1 MRLAIIT
8 DLHANREASEAV
20 FAHAKSQDVERIAFL
35 GDFVGYGAD
44 PAWVVDEVRKRV
56 TDDNAFALR
65 GNHDAAVVN
74 GPAPTMRPEPRQAV
88 AWSRLQLDEGQLA
101 FLAGLP
107 LHIVDDDRLYVHA
120 NAYSPAD
127 WGYIVSRID
136 AARSMQAT
144 HCRVT
149 FCGHVHEPT
158 LYHLSVTG
166 KTGDFTPTPGVPIPL
181 SSHRQWL
188 AIPGSVGQPRDGNP
202 AACYATF
209 DTEDSV
215 LTFHRVPYDV
225 ETAAA
230 KIRRAGLPPFFADRL
245 LDGK

>member
-1 MRLAIIT
+1 MRLGIIT

-20 FAHAKSQDVERIAFL
+20 FAHAETQGVERIAFL

-44 PAWVVDEVRKRV
+44 PGWVVDEVRKRV
-56 TDDNAFALR
+56 ADNNAFALR
-65 GNHDAAVVN
+65 GNHDAAVVD

-88 AWSRLQLDEGQLA
+88 AWSREHLNTEQLA

-107 LHIVDDDRLYVHA
+107 LRIVDGDRLYVHA
-120 NAYSPAD
+120 NAFAPAE

-144 HCRVT
+144 PCRMT
-149 FCGHVHEPT
+149 FCGHVHEPM
-158 LYHLSVTG
+158 LYHHSGTG
-166 KTGDFTPTPGVPIPL
+166 KTGDFAPTPGVPIPL

-202 AACYATF
+202 AACYAMF
-209 DTEDSV
+209 DTVEKA

-245 LDGK
+245 RDGK